1 MSPLVVRVALPVP
14 VRHLFDYCTA
24 PGKAGLELRPGV
36 RVRVPFAR
44 GTRIGFI
51 VETAAHSQVAPQQ
64 LKAIIELIDN
74 EPILSAALIE
84 LLRWSSEYYHHPIGE
99 VFASTVPTLLR
110 RGRPARVPSGEERW
124 VLTAAG
130 SQVVASDLS
139 RAPRQARLLAMLKAR
154 PEGLLPAEMPQ
165 WRSTARTLV
174 KKGWVTLAEV
184 STETKTTS
192 RTEGPTLTHS
202 QQAAVRAVRAGF
214 GRFGVFLINGVT
226 GSGKTEVYL
235 RLIEHTIASGYQA
248 LVLIPEIG
256 LTPQIVARFEQR
268 LHAPIALL
276 HSGLS
281 DQQRLRAWL
290 EAKTGQAAI
299 VIGTRSAVFVPLS
312 RPGLFIVDEEHD
324 TSYKQQDGFRY
335 CARDVCI
342 RRAQLAAVPVVL
354 GSATPALESLHN
366 VARKRYQTIVLP
378 DRVGGAR
385 EPSQQL
391 LDIRAAPLDSGISS
405 PLLAALSECLA
416 RHEQALLFVNR
427 RGYAPVLMCH
437 QCGWAAECKRCDAHL
452 VYHRAPARLRC
463 HHCGSDQPVP
473 ARCPKCARP
482 DPKPLGCGTQRVA
495 QALARHFPD
504 AQVCRVDRDVARRRG
519 AWESITAR
527 IHRGLVDVLVGTQM
541 VTKGHHF
548 PNVTLVGIVDADGGL
563 FSADFRASERLAQLL
578 VQVSGRAG
586 RGQRPGRV
594 LIQTHHPE
602 HPLLRALVSE
612 GYSSFARE
620 ALRERLAAGW
630 PPHTS
635 LALVRAE
642 SAQRSA
648 CGDFL
653 HQAREVAQPLLE
665 PGVAVL
671 GPVAAPLERRA
682 GRFRAHLLIEARERS
697 SLQRLLR
704 SYVALL
710 ERLKST
716 RRVRWSVDV
725 DPVMID

>member
-1 MSPLVVRVALPVP
+1 
-14 VRHLFDYCTA
+14 
-24 PGKAGLELRPGV
+24 
-36 RVRVPFAR
+36 
-44 GTRIGFI
+44 
-51 VETAAHSQVAPQQ
+51 VAPQQ
-64 LKAIIELIDN
+64 IKAVIELLDN
-74 EPILSAALIE
+74 EPILSEALIE

-110 RGRPARVPSGEERW
+110 RGRPARVSSAQERW

-130 SQVVASDLS
+130 SQVVPSSLS
-139 RAPRQARLLAMLKAR
+139 RAPRQARLLAMLQAR
-154 PEGLLPAEMPQ
+154 PEGLLPAEVPG
-165 WRSTARTLV
+165 WRSTATTV
-174 KKGWVTLAEV
+174 IKKGWAKLVAVQGATR
-184 STETKTTS
+184 TTPS
-192 RTEGPTLTHS
+192 ADGPKLTPT

-214 GRFGVFLINGVT
+214 GRFGVFLLDGVT

-235 RLIEHTIASGYQA
+235 RLIEQTVASGRQV

-256 LTPQIVARFEQR
+256 LTPQLVARFEQR
-268 LHAPIALL
+268 LDAPIALL

-290 EAKTGQAAI
+290 EAKDRQASI

-335 CARDVCI
+335 SARDVGI
-342 RRAQLAAVPVVL
+342 MRAQLAGVPVVL

-366 VARKRYQTIVLP
+366 VARKRYRAVVLP
-378 DRVGGAR
+378 TRAGGAR
-385 EPSQQL
+385 EPTQQL
-391 LDIRAAPLDSGISS
+391 LDIRAVPLDSGLSP

-416 RHEQALLFVNR
+416 RKEQALLFVNR

-437 QCGWAAECKRCDAHL
+437 ECGWAADCKRCDAHL
-452 VYHRAPARLRC
+452 VYHRSPARLRC
-463 HHCGSDQPVP
+463 HHCGSDQPVL
-473 ARCPKCARP
+473 ARCPQCDQPGPR
-482 DPKPLGCGTQRVA
+482 PLGCGTQRVT
-495 QALARHFPD
+495 QALSRHFPD
-504 AQVCRVDRDVARRRG
+504 AQICRVDRDSARRRG
-519 AWESITAR
+519 AWERITAN

-563 FSADFRASERLAQLL
+563 FGADFRASERLAQLL
-578 VQVSGRAG
+578 VQVTGRAG

-612 GYSSFARE
+612 GYSSFAQA
-620 ALRERLAAGW
+620 ALSERRAAGW
-630 PPHTS
+630 PPYTS

-642 SAQRSA
+642 SAERWA
-648 CGDFL
+648 CSDFL
-653 HQAREVAQPLLE
+653 HQARDLAQPLLE
-665 PGVAVL
+665 PGVSVL
-671 GPVAAPLERRA
+671 GPVAAPMERRA
-682 GRFRAHLLIEARERS
+682 GRFRAHLLVEALERP
-697 SLQRLLR
+697 SLHRMLQ

-710 ERLKST
+710 ERLRST

-725 DPVMID
+725 DPLIID